1 LWREGKVIGIEVN
14 IIIRRRRHPPRQN
27 DYDDTPFSF
36 DRDMKLARLTL
47 TRVYF
52 NADQSISDC
61 GTRTLPDHHWRPSP
75 SPSLHRQSI
84 MVSGDTPKNESQAA
98 EIKII
103 PPSLE
108 NEAKNLSGNVAP
120 QLLDHKYPV
129 WHLLTF
135 NWLFSS
141 W

>member
-52 NADQSISDC
+52 NADQSFLIVELEPFPIITDV
-61 GTRTLPDHHWRPSP
+61 P
-75 SPSLHRQSI
+75 LHRPRCIANPSWSAAI
-84 MVSGDTPKNESQAA
+84 LPKMNPKRQ
-98 EIKII
+98 K
-103 PPSLE
+103 L
-108 NEAKNLSGNVAP
+108 K
-120 QLLDHKYPV
+120 
-129 WHLLTF
+129 
-135 NWLFSS
+135 
-141 W
+141 